1 MALRVAPFLK
11 RLQAPALISFAGATM
26 WQRRQ
31 FAFSETH
38 ADKVGSAS
46 GRGGSWAGMAADGN
60 VDSMRSASDEIVS
73 RLGKPTHTHCC
84 PTGTMEFARDESE
97 CNAVQATVKALTQ
110 KISSEPPKIL
120 ILYGSLRQ
128 ASCSRKAAVESA
140 RVLASYGADVRVFDP
155 QDLPHFSTDTDPKHP
170 KVAELRSL
178 TRWCE
183 GMVWISPE
191 IHGNISGVFKN
202 QVDWMPLSEGA
213 IRPTQGKTVA
223 VMQVEAGSQSFNTVN
238 NLRTLGRWMRCVVI
252 PNQSSIPQA
261 YKEFNEDG
269 TLKDS
274 SYRSRIVDVLD
285 ELFKYT
291 LLLRDQQPY
300 LVERYSEKKVQA
312 DKVVK

>member
-1 MALRVAPFLK
+1 MA
-11 RLQAPALISFAGATM
+11 
-26 WQRRQ
+26 QRRQ
-31 FAFSETH
+31 SVSQLQSATH
-38 ADKVGSAS
+38 ADRAGLTS
-46 GRGGSWAGMAADGN
+46 GKKGWAGMDADGN
-60 VDSMRSASDEIVS
+60 VAPLPPSSSDQVITK
-73 RLGKPTHTHCC
+73 LGKPGHITCC
-84 PTGTMEFARDESE
+84 PTGTLEFGGEGVESLD
-97 CNAVQATVKALTQ
+97 AVSATVKALTRD
-110 KISSEPPKIL
+110 ISTHAPKIL

-128 ASCSRKAAVESA
+128 DSYSRRVAIESG
-140 RVLASYGADVRVFDP
+140 RVLSSYGADVRVFDP
-155 QDLPHFSTDTDPKHP
+155 EGLPLFSQDIDPKDP

-191 IHGNISGVFKN
+191 VHGNFSAVFKN

-213 IRPTQGKTVA
+213 IRPTQGKIVA

-261 YKEFNEDG
+261 YKEFDEDV
-269 TLKDS
+269 TLKQGPF
-274 SYRSRIVDVLD
+274 RSRIVDVLD

-300 LVERYSEKKVQA
+300 LVERYSEQKKSA
-312 DKVVK
+312 SSGR